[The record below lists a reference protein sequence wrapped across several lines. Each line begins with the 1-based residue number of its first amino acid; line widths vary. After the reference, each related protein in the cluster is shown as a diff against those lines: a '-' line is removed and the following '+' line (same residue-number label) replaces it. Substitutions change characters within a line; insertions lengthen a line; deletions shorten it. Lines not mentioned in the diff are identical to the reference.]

1 MATHLGTLKRVF
13 IRDVWKHE
21 EGDFTPWLAQAENV
35 ALLAAAIGIE
45 LEVTGVEVPV
55 GPFSADILAKNS
67 SGEFIIIENQFG
79 KTDHDHLGK
88 ILTYAA
94 TLNASALVWIAE
106 RFTDEHRKAIE
117 WLNDHTSNDL
127 SLFAVELELW
137 RIDDSRPAVQFN
149 VLSEPSETVRQAT
162 AVRAAGPLSGA
173 RQLQGEF
180 WTAFREQLLAK
191 KVVVSAQAAR
201 PQYWFNVSLGRSYIY
216 LSNIA
221 SVTDE
226 RIGVRV
232 YISNRIASEVLPQ
245 LEAQKS
251 EIELEI
257 SSSLKWNPN
266 PNAIDKVIVLD
277 RTADLNDR
285 SKWPEYLEWLCEN
298 VSRFKKAFEPRI
310 KQLKY
315 PQLEGEPNPSDL

>member
-1 MATHLGTLKRVF
+1 MPTQLGALKRVF

-35 ALLAAAIGIE
+35 AQLAAAIGIE

-88 ILTYAA
+88 VLTYAA
-94 TLNASALVWIAE
+94 TLNASAVVWIAE

-149 VLSEPSETVRQAT
+149 VLSEPSEIVRQAT
-162 AVRAAGPLSGA
+162 AIRAAGPVSEA

-180 WTAFREQLLAK
+180 WAGFRELLLAK
-191 KVVVSAQAAR
+191 KIVVSAQAAR
-201 PQYWFNVSLGRSYIY
+201 PQYWFNVALGRAYIH

-221 SVTDE
+221 SVADS

-232 YISNRIASEVLPQ
+232 YISNRVASEALPQ

-251 EIELEI
+251 EIESEI
-257 SSSLKWNPN
+257 GSPLKWNPN

-277 RTADLNDR
+277 RGADLNDR
-285 SKWPEYLEWLCEN
+285 TKWPEYFEWLCER
-298 VSRFKKAFEPRI
+298 VAQFKRAFEPRI

-315 PQLEGEPNPSDL
+315 PQLEAAPDLSEL

>member
-1 MATHLGTLKRVF
+1 MVAQLGILKKVF
-13 IRDVWKHE
+13 IRDVWKYE
-21 EGDFTPWLAQAENV
+21 DGDFTPWLAQAENI
-35 ALLAAAIGIE
+35 AQLAGAIGME

-55 GPFSADILAKNS
+55 GPFSADILAKNA

-94 TLNASALVWIAE
+94 TLNASAVVWIAE

-117 WLNDHTSNDL
+117 WLNDRTSSDL

-137 RIDDSRPAVQFN
+137 RIDESRPAVQFN
-149 VLSEPSETVRQAT
+149 VLSEPSEIVRQAT
-162 AVRAAGPLSGA
+162 AARDAGPISEA
-173 RQLQGEF
+173 RKLQGEF
-180 WTAFREQLLAK
+180 WAGFRELLLAK
-191 KVVVSAQAAR
+191 KIVVSAQAAR
-201 PQYWFNVSLGRSYIY
+201 PQYWFNVALGRAYIH

-221 SVTDE
+221 NVADN

-232 YISNRIASEVLPQ
+232 YIGNRVASEALPQ

-251 EIELEI
+251 EIESEVGSPLQ
-257 SSSLKWNPN
+257 WNPN

-277 RTADLNDR
+277 RAAVQR
-285 SKWPEYLEWLCEN
+285 PYE
-298 VSRFKKAFEPRI
+298 VARVF
-310 KQLKY
+310 
-315 PQLEGEPNPSDL
+315 

>member
-1 MATHLGTLKRVF
+1 MIAQLGTLKRVV
-13 IRDVWKHE
+13 IREVWKFE
-21 EGDFTPWLAQAENV
+21 DSDFTPWLAQSENI
-35 ALLAAAIGIE
+35 ARLAAAIGME

-55 GPFSADILAKNS
+55 GPFSADILAKSS

-88 ILTYAA
+88 VLTYAA
-94 TLNASALVWIAE
+94 TLNASAVVWIAE

-127 SLFAVELELW
+127 SLFAVELQLW
-137 RIDDSRPAVQFN
+137 RIDESRPAVQFN
-149 VLSEPSETVRQAT
+149 VLSEPSEIVRQAT
-162 AVRAAGPLSGA
+162 AVRDAGPVSEA

-180 WTAFREQLLAK
+180 WTGFREVLLTK
-191 KVVVSAQAAR
+191 KIVGSAQAAR
-201 PQYWFNVSLGRSYIY
+201 PQYWFNVALGRANVH

-221 SVTDE
+221 SVADS

-232 YISNRIASEVLPQ
+232 YISNRIASEALPQ
-245 LEAQKS
+245 LEAQKA
-251 EIELEI
+251 EIETEI
-257 SSSLKWNPN
+257 GSSLKWNPN

-277 RTADLNDR
+277 RAADLADR
-285 SKWPEYLEWLCEN
+285 TKWPEYFEWLCEQ

-310 KQLKY
+310 RQLKY
-315 PQLEGEPNPSDL
+315 PQLDEASDSAGL

>member
-1 MATHLGTLKRVF
+1 MIAQLGTLKRVV

-21 EGDFTPWLAQAENV
+21 DSDFTPWLAQSENV
-35 ALLAAAIGIE
+35 ARLAAAIGME

-88 ILTYAA
+88 VLTYAA
-94 TLNASALVWIAE
+94 TLNASAVIWIAE

-127 SLFAVELELW
+127 SLFAVELQLW
-137 RIDDSRPAVQFN
+137 RIDESRPAVQFN
-149 VLSEPSETVRQAT
+149 VLSEPSEIVRQAT
-162 AVRAAGPLSGA
+162 AIRDAGPVSEA

-180 WTAFREQLLAK
+180 WTGFREVLLMK
-191 KVVVSAQAAR
+191 KIVVSAQAAR
-201 PQYWFNVSLGRSYIY
+201 PQYWFNVALGRAYIH

-221 SVTDE
+221 SVADS

-232 YISNRIASEVLPQ
+232 YISNRVASEALAQ
-245 LEAQKS
+245 LEAQKNEIES
-251 EIELEI
+251 EIG
-257 SSSLKWNPN
+257 SPLKWNPN
-266 PNAIDKVIVLD
+266 PNAIDKVILLD
-277 RTADLNDR
+277 RVADLNDR
-285 SKWPEYLEWLCEN
+285 TKWPEYFEWLCEQ

-315 PQLEGEPNPSDL
+315 SQLSGEPDLSNL

>member
-1 MATHLGTLKRVF
+1 V
-13 IRDVWKHE
+13 V
-21 EGDFTPWLAQAENV
+21 Q
-35 ALLAAAIGIE
+35 LAAAIGIE

-117 WLNDHTSNDL
+117 WLNDHTSNGL
-127 SLFAVELELW
+127 SLFAVELELL

-162 AVRAAGPLSGA
+162 AIRAAGPLSET

-180 WTAFREQLLAK
+180 WTGFREQLLAK
-191 KVVVSAQAAR
+191 KVVISAQAAR
-201 PQYWFNVSLGRSYIY
+201 PQYWFNVSLGRAYIH

-221 SVTDE
+221 SVADG
-226 RIGVRV
+226 RIGVRI

-251 EIELEI
+251 GIESEIG
-257 SSSLKWNPN
+257 SSLKWNPK
-266 PNAIDKVIVLD
+266 PKCD
-277 RTADLNDR
+277 R
-285 SKWPEYLEWLCEN
+285 
-298 VSRFKKAFEPRI
+298 
-310 KQLKY
+310 
-315 PQLEGEPNPSDL
+315 

>member
-1 MATHLGTLKRVF
+1 MPPQLGILKKVS

-21 EGDFTPWLAQAENV
+21 DGDFTPWLAQTENV
-35 ALLAAAIGIE
+35 ARLAAAIGIE

-88 ILTYAA
+88 VLTYAA
-94 TLNASALVWIAE
+94 TLNASAVVWIAE

-137 RIDDSRPAVQFN
+137 QIDQSRPAVQFN

-162 AVRAAGPLSGA
+162 AIRAAGPLSDA

-180 WTAFREQLLAK
+180 WTGFREIVARKEGGRVGTGSEAAVLVQRVSWA
-191 KVVVSAQAAR
+191 VVHS
-201 PQYWFNVSLGRSYIY
+201 PF
-216 LSNIA
+216 
-221 SVTDE
+221 
-226 RIGVRV
+226 
-232 YISNRIASEVLPQ
+232 
-245 LEAQKS
+245 
-251 EIELEI
+251 
-257 SSSLKWNPN
+257 
-266 PNAIDKVIVLD
+266 
-277 RTADLNDR
+277 
-285 SKWPEYLEWLCEN
+285 EYREC
-298 VSRFKKAFEPRI
+298 
-310 KQLKY
+310 
-315 PQLEGEPNPSDL
+315 G

>member
-1 MATHLGTLKRVF
+1 MSPTLGSLKKVL

-21 EGDFTPWLAQAENV
+21 AGDFTPWLAQVENI
-35 ALLAAAIGIE
+35 AQLAAALGME

-88 ILTYAA
+88 VLTYAA
-94 TLNASALVWIAE
+94 TLNASAVVWIAE

-137 RIDDSRPAVQFN
+137 QIDDSRPAVQFN

-162 AVRAAGPLSGA
+162 VARTAGPISEA

-180 WTAFREQLLAK
+180 WAGFRERLLAK
-191 KVVVSAQAAR
+191 KVVMSAQAAR
-201 PQYWFNVSLGRSYIY
+201 PQYWFNVALGRAYIH
-216 LSNIA
+216 LSSIA
-221 SVTDE
+221 SVADG

-232 YISNRIASEVLPQ
+232 YISNRVASEALPQ
-245 LEAQKS
+245 LEAQRTQIET
-251 EIELEI
+251 EIG
-257 SSSLKWNPN
+257 SSLKWNPN

-277 RTADLNDR
+277 RSADLNDR
-285 SKWPEYLEWLCEN
+285 SKWPEYFEWLSEQ

-315 PQLEGEPNPSDL
+315 PEFEGEIQLPDV